1 MQSSDLKVCL
11 FPMDIKWGDKASN
24 LDTLKQAIKNVHPQT
39 DLLILPETFSTGFP
53 SGKDKEEVRPL
64 AERNTGA
71 TIDLLKELA
80 KENKMAIAGSFIAD
94 SGGSLYNRAFSSS
107 HRVTSCLR
115 TNITCSLWPVRT
127 GCSRVGTNG

>member
-80 KENKMAIAGSFIAD
+80 KENKMAIAEVS
-94 SGGSLYNRAFSSS
+94 
-107 HRVTSCLR
+107 
-115 TNITCSLWPVRT
+115 
-127 GCSRVGTNG
+127 